1 MSMINVKSTYP
12 PAIVN
17 LPDGRRV
24 LAGGTIERV
33 VVDGRSV
40 PVDTPIPAGLD
51 LGWFE
56 HMKKKVKAVKVE
68 TKTVK
73 GSRGAVY
80 TLTRAP
86 SGKWSCT
93 CPGFTYRRFCK
104 HTGAK

>member
-1 MSMINVKSTYP
+1 MSMIKVKSTYP

-56 HMKKKVKAVKVE
+56 HMKKKVKAMKAE